1 MSTSP
6 TYIRNLTVAEAAANM
21 RVSDE
26 TLRRA
31 IRAGAPCDRI
41 GVGGKAPIRVDADE
55 LRAWFAEQR
64 RAAGGAS

>member
-1 MSTSP
+1 M
-6 TYIRNLTVAEAAANM
+6 TVAEAAADM

-31 IRAGAPCDRI
+31 IRAGAPHDRI
-41 GVGGKAPIRVDADE
+41 GCGGKAPIRVSADE

-64 RAAGGAS
+64 AARTTQGGAL